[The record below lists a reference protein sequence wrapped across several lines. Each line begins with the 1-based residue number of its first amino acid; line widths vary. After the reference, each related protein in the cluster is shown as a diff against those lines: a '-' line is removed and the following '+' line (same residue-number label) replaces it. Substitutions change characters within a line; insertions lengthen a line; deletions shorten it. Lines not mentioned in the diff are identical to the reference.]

1 LVGQA
6 SRLTAAYLIATERVD
21 FGVLGKPPELL
32 FGKGELA
39 VDGDLKNTADTFD
52 EFDFGA
58 VFLFKS
64 RPRTEG
70 SRKVVSRNAVFDPDL
85 HRRSLSQKTTVE
97 LYHNCATPVSASI
110 DRFRHI

>member
-1 LVGQA
+1 
-6 SRLTAAYLIATERVD
+6 LITTERVD
-21 FGVLGKPPELL
+21 FGILRKPPELL

-39 VDGDLKNTADTFD
+39 VDGDLKNTADTFN
-52 EFDFGA
+52 ELDFGT
-58 VFLFKS
+58 VLLFKS

-85 HRRSLSQKTTVE
+85 HRRSLSQKTTIE